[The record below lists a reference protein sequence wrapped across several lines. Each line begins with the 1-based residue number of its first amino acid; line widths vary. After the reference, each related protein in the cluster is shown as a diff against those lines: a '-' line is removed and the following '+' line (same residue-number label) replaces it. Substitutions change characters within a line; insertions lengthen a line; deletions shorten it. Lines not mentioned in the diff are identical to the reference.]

1 MVLSKLKV
9 KFAWEWLWIQ
19 ILWVSAGEFQYLS
32 TFRTHNKVGL
42 SQQIIVWVLWKFMKP
57 SLKNCFQITF
67 LIKPYQIWSAK
78 LWEPTLY
85 HQKPWKYL
93 PVFKLKSKVS
103 HFETMLKSWPRL
115 LWLSSNPYFKQ
126 ILNFYNF
133 YLKCFGV
140 EEKVLLRTDQCLSKN
155 LHQYHLSTRG
165 FDMFLF
171 KHRKQVCKL

>member
-1 MVLSKLKV
+1 MDLSKLKV
-9 KFAWEWLWIQ
+9 KLGWEWLWNQ
-19 ILWVSAGEFQYLS
+19 ILWVSTKEFHCVN
-32 TFRTHNKVGL
+32 TFRIHNKVGL
-42 SQQIIVWVLWKFMKP
+42 SQQIIAWVLWKFMKL
-57 SLKNCFQITF
+57 SLKNYSQITF
-67 LIKPYQIWSAK
+67 LIHLYQIWSAK

-93 PVFKLKSKVS
+93 QVFKLKSKVS

-140 EEKVLLRTDQCLSKN
+140 EEKVLSRTDQCLSKN
-155 LHQYHLSTRG
+155 PHQYHLSTRG
-165 FDMFLF
+165 FAIFLF
-171 KHRKQVCKL
+171 KHHKQVCKL